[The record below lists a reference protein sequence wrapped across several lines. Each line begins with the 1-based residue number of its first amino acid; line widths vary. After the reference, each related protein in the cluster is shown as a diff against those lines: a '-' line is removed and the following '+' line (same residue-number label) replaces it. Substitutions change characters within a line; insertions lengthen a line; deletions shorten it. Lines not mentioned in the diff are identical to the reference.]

1 MASMGHTNRA
11 IAGLLQVSV
20 KAVEWHLHQTY
31 LKLEI
36 QGRRQLPA
44 ALGLIDESASPA
56 G

>member
-1 MASMGHTNRA
+1 MGHTNRA

-20 KAVEWHLHQTY
+20 KAVEWHLHQSY

-44 ALGLIDESASPA
+44 ALGRIDDSAALA